1 MLDEEKLNQ
10 LIGKMLGD
18 LGGAF
23 SVPMV
28 RMATSSAS
36 IRRSMKRGQ

>member
-1 MLDEEKLNQ
+1 MVVDDKLNQ

-18 LGGAF
+18 RGGAF

-28 RMATSSAS
+28 RMGDRLSSMS
-36 IRRSMKRGQ
+36 RSKSGR